1 MIFLRMNGVRE
12 KERRGCK
19 GNRSREIPNRKISV
33 PGDYGLF
40 CICFLLIM
48 AVQRYTGT
56 WLSGKK
62 IKANQ
67 SRKSINLSLPRK
79 KNKTRTKY

>member
-12 KERRGCK
+12 KERHGCK

-40 CICFLLIM
+40 GICFLLIM
-48 AVQRYTGT
+48 AVHVIQGRGCQE
-56 WLSGKK
+56 KK
-62 IKANQ
+62 
-67 SRKSINLSLPRK
+67 
-79 KNKTRTKY
+79 